1 MYVVLVISNLFEFN
15 VITDSNF
22 LCQFC
27 NSERD
32 VVLQKSF
39 SIFNWKDDVVVCF
52 IDIVVGSFEAHASS
66 LLENR
71 GFSNFP
77 TRIPRQAAGK
87 SATRIISFFKPLEV
101 SAPTSNFMD

>member
-15 VITDSNF
+15 VVAKSNF
-22 LCQFC
+22 LSQFC

-32 VVLQKSF
+32 IVLQKSF
-39 SIFNWKDDVVVCF
+39 SVFNWKDDVVVCF
-52 IDIVVGSFEAHASS
+52 IDIVVCSLQAHASS

-87 SATRIISFFKPLEV
+87 SASRIIPKVRQPSINYNPSCKI
-101 SAPTSNFMD
+101 